1 MRRYGSSP
9 EINDA
14 MRNPTRAVSGFERQ
28 LIEAVASHLPEASAL
43 QLHADLA
50 SAAAVE
56 MGLGGARVG
65 FVISGYERP
74 PYQGQHAYPVE
85 LQMQDA
91 DGAEL
96 TPILHADA
104 SGRLL
109 ELEIIRWDGA
119 ELISPRID
127 SLVCY
132 A

>member
-1 MRRYGSSP
+1 MAPLSLVAGNRKKSNPMR
-9 EINDA
+9 
-14 MRNPTRAVSGFERQ
+14 TVSNFESA
-28 LIEAVASHLPEASAL
+28 LIEAVAAHLPANSASQL
-43 QLHADLA
+43 QADLA
-50 SAAAVE
+50 YATAVE
-56 MGLGGARVG
+56 MGTGGARVG

-85 LQMQDA
+85 LLMQDA

-104 SGRLL
+104 NDRLL
-109 ELEIIRWDGA
+109 ELEIIRWEGA
-119 ELISPRID
+119 ELISPQIE

>member
-1 MRRYGSSP
+1 MRTVSSV
-9 EINDA
+9 E
-14 MRNPTRAVSGFERQ
+14 RA
-28 LIEAVASHLPEASAL
+28 LIEAVAVRLHAASASQL
-43 QLHADLA
+43 QADLA
-50 SAAAVE
+50 SAIAVE
-56 MGLGGARVG
+56 IGLGGARVG
-65 FVISGYERP
+65 FVISGYERL

-119 ELISPRID
+119 ELISPQIE
-127 SLVCY
+127 SVVCY

>member
-1 MRRYGSSP
+1 MQHGIDHPIKDGMRSLTLSVSS
-9 EINDA
+9 
-14 MRNPTRAVSGFERQ
+14 FETA
-28 LIEAVASHLPEASAL
+28 LIEAVAARLPETSAL
-43 QLHADLA
+43 QPQADLA
-50 SAAAVE
+50 SATAVE
-56 MGLGGARVG
+56 MGIGGARVG
-65 FVISGYERP
+65 FVISGYERQP
-74 PYQGQHAYPVE
+74 FQGQHAYPVE

-104 SGRLL
+104 NDRLL

-119 ELISPRID
+119 ELISPEIE

>member
-1 MRRYGSSP
+1 MRTVSSV
-9 EINDA
+9 E
-14 MRNPTRAVSGFERQ
+14 RA
-28 LIEAVASHLPEASAL
+28 LIEAVAVRLPAASASQL
-43 QLHADLA
+43 QVDLA
-50 SAAAVE
+50 SATAVE

-85 LQMQDA
+85 LQMHDA

-119 ELISPRID
+119 ELISPLIE

>member
-1 MRRYGSSP
+1 MS
-9 EINDA
+9 
-14 MRNPTRAVSGFERQ
+14 NPTRAVSCFERQ
-28 LIEAVASHLPEASAL
+28 LIEAVASHLPEASAS

-50 SAAAVE
+50 LAAAVE
-56 MGLGGARVG
+56 MGLGGSRVV

-104 SGRLL
+104 NDRLL

-119 ELISPRID
+119 ELISPRIE

>member
-1 MRRYGSSP
+1 MRRYGSNP
-9 EINDA
+9 GINDA
-14 MRNPTRAVSGFERQ
+14 MSNPTRAVSGFERQ
-28 LIEAVASHLPEASAL
+28 LIEAVASHLSEASAL
-43 QLHADLA
+43 QLHSDLA
-50 SAAAVE
+50 SATVME
-56 MGLGGARVG
+56 IGLGGARVG
-65 FVISGYERP
+65 FVISGYERA
-74 PYQGQHAYPVE
+74 PYEGQHAYPVE

-104 SGRLL
+104 SDRLL

-119 ELISPRID
+119 ALISPRID

>member
-1 MRRYGSSP
+1 MQRGSDHA
-9 EINDA
+9 INDG
-14 MRNPTRAVSGFERQ
+14 MRNPTRAVSSFERA
-28 LIEAVASHLPEASAL
+28 LIEAVAAHLPANSASQL
-43 QLHADLA
+43 QADLA
-50 SAAAVE
+50 SAMAME
-56 MGLGGARVG
+56 TGLGGARVG

-96 TPILHADA
+96 TPILHADD
-104 SGRLL
+104 SDRLL

-119 ELISPRID
+119 ELISPQIE

>member
-1 MRRYGSSP
+1 MQRGSDHA
-9 EINDA
+9 INDG
-14 MRNPTRAVSGFERQ
+14 MRNPTRAVSSFERA
-28 LIEAVASHLPEASAL
+28 LIEAVAPRLPAVSASQL
-43 QLHADLA
+43 QADLA
-50 SAAAVE
+50 SAMAME
-56 MGLGGARVG
+56 TGLGGARVG

-96 TPILHADA
+96 TPILHADV
-104 SGRLL
+104 SDRLL

-119 ELISPRID
+119 ELISPQIE